1 MAYWLMKSEPDVYS
15 WGDLVQQK
23 IGFWDGVRNHSA
35 KQNLNAMR
43 VGDEALFYHSNIGRE
58 CVGIMKIVAEA
69 RPDHTVEPTELKKD
83 GSNPWVGVKVAP
95 VRKFTKPVT
104 LAMVK
109 ATPALQ
115 NMALIKYQRLSV
127 QPVTPAEWS
136 RILKMA
142 EEV

>member
-1 MAYWLMKSEPDVYS
+1 MKSEPDVYS

-95 VRKFTKPVT
+95 VRKFAKPVT

-127 QPVTPAEWS
+127 QPVAPAEWAL
-136 RILKMA
+136 ILKMA
-142 EEV
+142 Q